1 MHGSRALV
9 ARIGWWVA
17 YFAVIGVPLAL
28 AWRSLET
35 APTLAT
41 WYSIVTGLLAF
52 SMLVVTVV
60 LIARLPFVVSAFGI
74 ETALLMHRLAAV
86 TLAVL
91 VVAHIALVLGSD
103 PRGLT
108 ILDLTD
114 TTAAARAGVV
124 STLTLTAAVLLALW
138 RKRRQ
143 PRYEGWRLV
152 HVTLAAITFLA
163 AFLHI
168 WWLNHLRATTSIAVL
183 FDVLAIVVVLVGLRR
198 WVWLPLRARRRQ
210 YVVEEVAPGPS
221 SSVTLV
227 LRAHGHRGVPFH
239 AGQFA
244 WLKVSSSPFAFEEH
258 PFSIAS
264 TAHTPHRK
272 EFTIKAL
279 GDFTSAL
286 GQLTPGRRVYL
297 DGPYGGFTIDG
308 LEKSPGFVFIAGG
321 VGLTPM
327 LSMLRTLRDRGD
339 QRRHH
344 LVVGARSLDDLMLR
358 EEIAGLTTGL
368 DVRVTEVI
376 ESPGENWTG
385 ETGRIDGRLLDRVLP
400 RHARHYD
407 YFLCGPPAMVTAVGQ
422 QLRELRIPAG
432 RIHTERF
439 EVV

>member
-1 MHGSRALV
+1 M
-9 ARIGWWVA
+9 ARIGWLVA
-17 YFAVIGVPLAL
+17 YLAVIGVPLAL

-35 APTLAT
+35 ATTLAA

-52 SMLVVTVV
+52 SLLVVTLV
-60 LIARLPFVVSAFGI
+60 LIARLPFLVSAFGI
-74 ETALLMHRLAAV
+74 ETALLMHRFAAV

-91 VVAHIALVLGSD
+91 VLAHIALVLGSD
-103 PRGLT
+103 PRGLD
-108 ILDLTD
+108 ILDLSD
-114 TTAAARAGVV
+114 TTAAARAAVV
-124 STLTLTAAVLLALW
+124 STLTLTTAVVLALW

-143 PRYEGWRLV
+143 PRYEGWRFV

-163 AFLHI
+163 AFLHV
-168 WWLNHLRATTSIAVL
+168 WWLNHLRANTSLAVL
-183 FDVLAIVVVLVGLRR
+183 FDVLAMVVVLTGLRR

-210 YVVEEVAPGPS
+210 YVVEEVVPGPS
-221 SSVTLV
+221 SSVTVV
-227 LRAHGHRGVPFH
+227 LRAHGHRGVTFR

-244 WLKVSSSPFAFEEH
+244 WLKVGSSSFAFEEH

-279 GDFTSAL
+279 GDFTSVI
-286 GQLTPGRRVYL
+286 GELTPGRRVYL
-297 DGPYGGFTIDG
+297 DGPYGRFTVEG
-308 LEKSPGFVFIAGG
+308 LERSPGFVFIAGG

-339 QRRHH
+339 KRRHH
-344 LVVGARSLDDLMLR
+344 LIIGARSLDDLMLR
-358 EEIAGLTTGL
+358 AEITELAADL
-368 DVRVTEVI
+368 DVRVTEVVQT
-376 ESPGENWTG
+376 PGEGWTG

-407 YFLCGPPAMVTAVGQ
+407 YFLCGPPGMVTAVGQ
-422 QLRELRIPAG
+422 QLRDRRIPIR